1 MGLLDGKV
9 AIITGAGSGMGRA
22 MAKRFADEGAKV
34 VAVDYAGDSAG
45 ACAAE
50 VSEAGG
56 TCIGLAGDISK
67 EADIDAAIK
76 AAVDN
81 YGGVDILC
89 NNAGILD
96 MNGINDPIDWEYWDR
111 VQAINCKAV
120 AVFIKKIVP
129 VMEKRGGGAIVNT
142 ASVAGLVGQAGGL
155 SYTVSKH
162 GVVGIT
168 RHTAMDLG
176 DKNIRVNAIC
186 PGAIVTGMTK
196 DFNEAPEFVQSG
208 AIKRWGQADE
218 IAKVALFL
226 ASDLSSYVTGVAL
239 PVDGGWTAH

>member
-22 MAKRFADEGAKV
+22 MALRFAKEGAKV
-34 VAVDYAGDSAG
+34 VALDYAGET
-45 ACAAE
+45 AE
-50 VSEAGG
+50 ETAKMVTGEGGEA
-56 TCIGLAGDISK
+56 IGLKGDISK
-67 EADIDAAIK
+67 SGDIDAAID
-76 AAVDN
+76 AAVSA

-96 MNGINDPIDWEYWDR
+96 MNGIMDADWDYWDR
-111 VQAINCKAV
+111 VQAINAKAV
-120 AVFIKKIVP
+120 AMFTQKIVP
-129 VMEKRGGGAIVNT
+129 VMEKQGGGAIVNT
-142 ASVAGLVGQAGGL
+142 ASVAGLVAQAGGL

-196 DFNEAPEFVQSG
+196 DFNEAPEFVQTG
-208 AIKRWGQADE
+208 AIKRWGVADE
-218 IAKVALFL
+218 IAKAALFL

>member
-1 MGLLDGKV
+1 MGLLEGKV

-22 MAKRFADEGAKV
+22 MAKRFAGEGAKV
-34 VAVDYAGDSAG
+34 VALDYNASTAEET
-45 ACAAE
+45 AAL
-50 VSEAGG
+50 VKEAGG
-56 TCIGLAGDISK
+56 EAIGLKSDVSK
-67 EADIDAAIK
+67 PDDLDAALA
-76 AAVDN
+76 AAVAT

-96 MNGINDPIDWEYWDR
+96 MNNIGDPIDWDYWDR
-111 VQAINCKAV
+111 VQAINAKAV
-120 AVFIKKIVP
+120 AMFIQKVVP
-129 VMEKRGGGAIVNT
+129 EMERRGGGAIVNT

-186 PGAIVTGMTK
+186 PGAIVTGMTEA
-196 DFNEAPEFVQSG
+196 FNEAPEFVMTG
-208 AIKRWGQADE
+208 ALKRWGQADE

-226 ASDLSSYVTGVAL
+226 ASDLASYVTGVAL

>member
-9 AIITGAGSGMGRA
+9 AVITGAGSGMGRA
-22 MAKRFADEGAKV
+22 MSLRFAKEGAKV
-34 VAVDYAGDSAG
+34 VALDYAGDT
-45 ACAAE
+45 AE
-50 VSEAGG
+50 ETAKMVADEGG
-56 TCIGLAGDISK
+56 TAIGLKGDISK
-67 EADIDAAIK
+67 SDDIDAAIK
-76 AAVDN
+76 TAVDT

-96 MNGINDPIDWEYWDR
+96 MNGINEAIDWDYWDR
-111 VQAINCKAV
+111 VQSINTKAM
-120 AVFIKKIVP
+120 AMFTQKIVP

-142 ASVAGLVGQAGGL
+142 ASVAGLVAQAGGL

-162 GVVGIT
+162 GAVGIT

-196 DFNEAPEFVQSG
+196 DFKEDPAFVATA
-208 AIKRWGQADE
+208 AIKRWGVADE
-218 IAKVALFL
+218 IAKAALFL
-226 ASDLSSYVTGVAL
+226 ASDLASYVTGVTL

>member
-9 AIITGAGSGMGRA
+9 AIITGAGSGMGEA
-22 MAKRFADEGAKV
+22 MAKRFAGEGAKV
-34 VAVDYAGDSAG
+34 VALDYNGDT
-45 ACAAE
+45 AAATAAT
-50 VSEAGG
+50 VKAGG
-56 TCIGLAGDISK
+56 GEAIGLKADVSK
-67 EADIDAAIK
+67 PDDLDAAIA
-76 AAVDN
+76 AAVST

-96 MNGINDPIDWEYWDR
+96 MNNIGDPIDWDYWDR
-111 VQAINCKAV
+111 VQAINAKAV
-120 AVFIKKIVP
+120 AMFIKKIVP
-129 VMEKRGGGAIVNT
+129 ELEKRGGGAIVNT

-196 DFNEAPEFVQSG
+196 DFNEAPEFVQTG
-208 AIKRWGQADE
+208 AIKRWGKADE
-218 IAKVALFL
+218 IAKAALFL